1 MSHGRS
7 SKRSFRQKPLPWHGA
22 ASQWS
27 SRPPFL
33 PPARALPLPRVRG
46 LRRRS
51 VMFVGATDNR
61 KAGKSNCAREYAAW
75 RQKALRRGAGPL
87 VWRGA
92 TIRQTGLPG
101 LRLRRFA
108 LRAAPIAQHRD
119 KSSQSGRKKG
129 RLVCQPLG
137 GCCPLKTAT
146 ERTQFLKIQ
155 LALTLYL
162 CYHIEKPPLEPHKM
176 YARAR
181 EIYPASSRRSV
192 QNE

>member
-1 MSHGRS
+1 MSQGRS
-7 SKRSFRQKPLPWHGA
+7 SKRSFRQKPLPRHGA

-92 TIRQTGLPG
+92 TIRQTRPMG
-101 LRLRRFA
+101 LRLCRFA

-119 KSSQSGRKKG
+119 KSSQSGRK
-129 RLVCQPLG
+129 R
-137 GCCPLKTAT
+137 GCWSASSWAAAAPLKRQRK
-146 ERTQFLKIQ
+146 EHSF
-155 LALTLYL
+155 
-162 CYHIEKPPLEPHKM
+162 
-176 YARAR
+176 
-181 EIYPASSRRSV
+181 
-192 QNE
+192 